1 LACHFYFC
9 SLIFDLIM
17 TQLSRACWSVA
28 FAVTIAN
35 LSWAENWPGFRGPT
49 RQGISQEKDVPT
61 EWSRSA
67 NILWKT
73 PVPGNGWSSPIVFD
87 NRVFVTTATDEGASF
102 RLVCIDRW
110 TGNVLWDKQVVQQEP
125 GHKSPQNSYASSTPV
140 TDGQRVYV
148 LAFDGSFAAVSMD
161 GSVIWTNRDFH
172 YYSEHGLAVSLILY
186 QDLLIAPFDGSSS
199 GPDKAIGWQKPW
211 DQAVIIALDKNTGQ
225 VRWKARRGSSR
236 IAHVTPQILS
246 QDGQDRLVSSAG
258 DVVQGFDLKSG
269 QRLWTVTSTGE
280 GVVPSIVIG
289 DGLVFTTSGFG
300 RPAIRA
306 IRPPPRL
313 AATDAGAGTG
323 GNSSGSLRTGGDVAQ
338 SHIAWESTDDDVPMV
353 PSMLYVKPYLFLI
366 TEGGVAKCLDA
377 ATGEVLWRNRLAGR
391 YSASPVLAPVSSG
404 EDRNGG
410 KIYFLSE
417 QGRTTVLEAGHEFK
431 IVAQNELQEKCCAS
445 PAISQKHIFI
455 RSEDALY
462 CIGAGR

>member
-1 LACHFYFC
+1 METAGKILFMKDELA
-9 SLIFDLIM
+9 
-17 TQLSRACWSVA
+17 RACWLLA
-28 FAVTIAN
+28 FVVIPAN
-35 LSWAENWPGFRGPT
+35 LLWAEDWPGFRGPT

-73 PVPGNGWSSPIVFD
+73 PVPGNGWSSPIVSGD
-87 NRVFVTTATDEGASF
+87 RVFVTTAAQEGVSF
-102 RLVCIDRW
+102 RLVCIDRR
-110 TGNVLWDKQVVQQEP
+110 TGNILWDKQVLQQEP

-161 GSVIWTNRDFH
+161 GSVIWTNRDFN

-246 QDGQDRLVSSAG
+246 QDGQDQLVSSAG

-269 QRLWTVTSTGE
+269 QRLWTVASTGE

-289 DGLVFTTSGFG
+289 DGLIFTTSGFG
-300 RPAIRA
+300 RPTIRA
-306 IRPPPRL
+306 IR
-313 AATDAGAGTG
+313 TG
-323 GNSSGSLRTGGDVAQ
+323 GKGDVTH
-338 SHIAWESTDDDVPMV
+338 SHIAWESTDDVPMV

-377 ATGEVLWRNRLAGR
+377 ATGEILWRNRLAGR

-417 QGRTTVLEAGHEFK
+417 QGRTTVVEAGHEFK

-462 CIGAGR
+462 CIAPH